1 MSTPARRFPSPW
13 KIAVLSALYF
23 AQGLPFGF
31 QSTALGLYLTDLG
44 LSMKAVSFARALA
57 LPWALKA
64 LWAPLVDRYGHAR
77 FGRRKSW
84 IIPTQLLLALACFTA
99 GFVPPAEHLALLLAL
114 VLAMNFLAATQDIA
128 VDGLAVDLLAPGE
141 LGAGN
146 AAQVVGYKVGMLTG
160 GGILVWLS
168 GRIAAAHTARDLGA
182 VFGWLSDDG
191 VPGWLAWLGGW
202 RGIFFAMGA
211 LCLGVMLLALTVRE
225 PGSGTHEAAPRV
237 TWREFAGRLREI
249 LKMPGVGWLLVA
261 VATYKLGESLADAMF
276 GPYLVRVHGIE
287 KEQIALWIGSWGTL
301 ASLAGSALGGLLA
314 TRMRLVR
321 AVQVA
326 AVLRVAPLF
335 AQWLLVAGLL
345 LPTKGTIIALTCA
358 EHFFGGVLTTAM
370 FALMMSQVDRRI
382 GATHYTVLASVE
394 VWGKAPAGVLSGV
407 FVDAFGFSPVFLAS
421 VVLSAAY
428 VLVLKP
434 LERALAAPR
443 PLASGGGLVG

>member
-1 MSTPARRFPSPW
+1 MATLERRFPSPW
-13 KIAVLSALYF
+13 KIAVLSGLYF

-77 FGRRKSW
+77 FGRRRSW
-84 IIPTQLLLALACFTA
+84 IVPAQLLLAICCFAA
-99 GFVPPAEHLALLLAL
+99 GLVPPQEHLALLLAL

-128 VDGLAVDLLAPGE
+128 VDALAVDLLEPGE

-146 AAQVVGYKVGMLTG
+146 TAQVVGYKAGMLTG
-160 GGILVWLS
+160 GGFLV
-168 GRIAAAHTARDLGA
+168 AASAS
-182 VFGWLSDDG
+182 F
-191 VPGWLAWLGGW
+191 GGW
-202 RGIFFAMGA
+202 RGLFFAMGG

-225 PGSGTHEAAPRV
+225 PGTGAHEAAPRV
-237 TWREFAGRLREI
+237 TWREFPGRLRALLE
-249 LKMPGVGWLLVA
+249 LPGAGWLFVA

-276 GPYLVRVHGIE
+276 GPYLVRVHRLE
-287 KEQIALWIGSWGTL
+287 KEQIALWIGSWGTI
-301 ASLAGSALGGLLA
+301 ASLTGSALGGLLA
-314 TRMRLVR
+314 TRVRLVR
-321 AVQVA
+321 AVQVCA
-326 AVLRVAPLF
+326 ALRVVPLF
-335 AQWLLVAGLL
+335 AQWMLVAGLL
-345 LPTKGTIIALTCA
+345 VPAKATVVALTCA
-358 EHFFGGVLTTAM
+358 EHCFGGMLTTAM

-407 FVDAFGFSPVFLAS
+407 FVDAFGFSAVFFAS

-428 VLVLKP
+428 LLVLRP
-434 LERALAAPR
+434 LERALARR
-443 PLASGGGLVG
+443 PVLHQQGGVESGGAGGPHW